1 MDINGCWL
9 TDFKTNEFFN
19 IVVVS
24 LFFRIYNWRF
34 IKLFTYIFTKI
45 FFLLVKWHLL
55 YLLNLDTQKI
65 GYQIE
70 IILPL
75 NIPEKDLGNLIL
87 SKLSFSLSRE
97 WGGEVPPP
105 HNLNLHPFIVEFHY
119 ATFLK
124 PTAIKRGKIKKTR
137 QFIFSH
143 YMNFIY

>member
-9 TDFKTNEFFN
+9 NDFKTNEFFN

-97 WGGEVPPP
+97 WGGGPSSSQPQSSSI
-105 HNLNLHPFIVEFHY
+105 HSRISLCYI
-119 ATFLK
+119 LK
-124 PTAIKRGKIKKTR
+124 ANCNKKGK
-137 QFIFSH
+137 
-143 YMNFIY
+143 N

>member
-9 TDFKTNEFFN
+9 NDFKTNEFFN
-19 IVVVS
+19 IVVV
-24 LFFRIYNWRF
+24 
-34 IKLFTYIFTKI
+34 TYIITKI

-75 NIPEKDLGNLIL
+75 NIPEKNLGNLIL

-97 WGGEVPPP
+97 WGRDGGGVHPP
-105 HNLNLHPFIVEFHY
+105 HNLNLHPFIVKFHY

-124 PTAIKRGKIKKTR
+124 PTAIKREKIKKTR

-143 YMNFIY
+143 YMNFID